1 MRKLFSL
8 LLVLSLFLSVSVSA
22 FAHSGKT
29 DANGG
34 HTDRSTGEYHYH
46 HGYPAHQHEDLD
58 GDGVPD
64 CPYLFDD
71 KTNHNSGSSSS
82 SGSVTVY
89 LPTVPTPAPK
99 PTPVPSP
106 TPSPGLFESFY
117 QSLTPTHIKLI
128 LIFLVAF
135 SLPFLYFFSRRRF
148 SSLKR
153 PQKRE
158 YHIDTTTNAPP
169 CYNLPQTSAQ
179 LSTSQRPVGGSGFM
193 VEPWYEPCASKQ
205 TVKQPTAQQRWL
217 EEKQEYTKLYSG
229 KSLYTL
235 SAPPPGCFVGARD
248 GLPANI
254 RGDEKWGSEYTFYVS
269 SGGSAFHRPGCRY
282 AADMRPINA
291 YVLRY
296 LPPQGRLRRPCSVC
310 HPVLP
315 DMAWYKE
322 YLRLQSLVKKYDLPV
337 PPGHVRLQ
345 DMEPQDF

>member
-8 LLVLSLFLSVSVSA
+8 LLVLSLMLSLSVPA
-22 FAHSGKT
+22 FAHPGKT

-58 GDGVPD
+58 GDGILD
-64 CPYLFDD
+64 CPYEFDD

-82 SGSVTVY
+82 AGSVTVY

-99 PTPVPSP
+99 PTPVSSP

-128 LIFLVAF
+128 LIFLIAF
-135 SLPFLYFFSRRRF
+135 SLPFLYFFIPRWVSA
-148 SSLKR
+148 LKR
-153 PQKRE
+153 QQNRE
-158 YHIDTTTNAPP
+158 YHIDTTINSPP
-169 CYNLPQTSAQ
+169 CYDLPQTSVQ
-179 LSTSQRPVGGSGFM
+179 PLVPVRPVSGSGIR
-193 VEPWYEPCASKQ
+193 VDPWDGVVPYKQ
-205 TVKQPTAQQRWL
+205 AVKWPTAQQRWL
-217 EEKQEYTKLYSG
+217 EEKQKYTKLYGG

-235 SAPPPGCFVGARD
+235 SDPPPCCFVGARD
-248 GLPANI
+248 GLPASI
-254 RGDEKWGSEYTFYVS
+254 RGDEKWGTEYTFYVS
-269 SGGSAFHRPGCRY
+269 SSGSAFHRPGCRY
-282 AADMRPINA
+282 AAYMRPVNA
-291 YVLRY
+291 YVIRY
-296 LPPQGRLRRPCSVC
+296 CPPHGRVLRPCSVC
-310 HPVLP
+310 RPALP